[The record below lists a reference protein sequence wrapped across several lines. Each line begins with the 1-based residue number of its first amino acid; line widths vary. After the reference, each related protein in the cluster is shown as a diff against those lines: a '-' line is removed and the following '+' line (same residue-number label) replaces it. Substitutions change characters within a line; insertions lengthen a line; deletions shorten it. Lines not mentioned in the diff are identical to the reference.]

1 MSRILRRPM
10 FRGGK
15 VIDSRG
21 TGITSGLMDRPRVG
35 LEQSFPGTAG
45 DAEAALNAYRQNL
58 NLSNLAN
65 TRFSAGVP
73 FSYELTPI
81 KDKVEEAVEETE
93 TDDRGLLQKFYDALN
108 PSKETIEILITKC
121 RR

>member
-21 TGITSGLMDRPRVG
+21 TGITSGLMDKPRVG
-35 LEQSFPGTAG
+35 LQDSFPGTAG

-65 TRFSAGVP
+65 TRFSAGMP
-73 FSYELTPI
+73 FAYELEPINTSTNVTPQI
-81 KDKVEEAVEETE
+81 DEEE
-93 TDDRGLLQKFYDALN
+93 TDDRGILQKFYDMFN
-108 PSKETIEILITKC
+108 PSKEKPTT
-121 RR
+121 